1 MQSEREGDRRTKSK
15 VRNKFNLIRMPQFV
29 VHYQWPN
36 WSDVTSLGTMYLE
49 VEGGREVGKGL
60 GSS

>member
-1 MQSEREGDRRTKSK
+1 MQSEREGERRTKSK

-36 WSDVTSLGTMYLE
+36 WSDVTSLGTMYFE
-49 VEGGREVGKGL
+49 VEGEGKLGRV
-60 GSS
+60 